1 MNKDQLT
8 ARAKE
13 LGIDT
18 KGLDTD
24 EKLQAAIAEKAP
36 TPPNNIQVN
45 DAQKVSA
52 EKKTWKDQEGRVWF
66 FKPNAPKT
74 INIDGRPLTQ
84 AEILE
89 SEDII
94 SELAYGNSSFLTQ
107 KY

>member
-36 TPPNNIQVN
+36 TPPNNIP
-45 DAQKVSA
+45 AFA
-52 EKKTWKDQEGRVWF
+52 FIRF
-66 FKPNAPKT
+66 F
-74 INIDGRPLTQ
+74 
-84 AEILE
+84 ILF
-89 SEDII
+89 
-94 SELAYGNSSFLTQ
+94 GFLVLLIVQ
-107 KY
+107 R